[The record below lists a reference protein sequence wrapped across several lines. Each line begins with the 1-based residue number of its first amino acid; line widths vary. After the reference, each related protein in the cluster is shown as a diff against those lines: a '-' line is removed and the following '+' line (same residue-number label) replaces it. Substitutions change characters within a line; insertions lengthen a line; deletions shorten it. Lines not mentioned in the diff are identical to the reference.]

1 MFGQNGLVP
10 KLERPS
16 TNQELRN
23 HVGLEAP
30 RKAQERFL
38 RAFLSFLSSHPSPH
52 TRDHHLATAA
62 AGADASHL
70 SRASPPPSF
79 FPFFLAPRD
88 FVPLS
93 QPRPS
98 LWLLVSFQFE
108 IRARLFSSSERFSL
122 LNQSHQG
129 GDLHKF
135 HHLDTPLIPESSR
148 EKRRWCSGR
157 WWSGRQ
163 AAARPPTATACPSS
177 SPSSEGTQSP
187 PPRSEIHYKLL
198 SWLQVLVCVCVCSNT
213 CLAFCSVQCSNV
225 YSGKALFWCLE

>member
-157 WWSGRQ
+157 W
-163 AAARPPTATACPSS
+163 
-177 SPSSEGTQSP
+177 
-187 PPRSEIHYKLL
+187 
-198 SWLQVLVCVCVCSNT
+198 
-213 CLAFCSVQCSNV
+213 
-225 YSGKALFWCLE
+225 